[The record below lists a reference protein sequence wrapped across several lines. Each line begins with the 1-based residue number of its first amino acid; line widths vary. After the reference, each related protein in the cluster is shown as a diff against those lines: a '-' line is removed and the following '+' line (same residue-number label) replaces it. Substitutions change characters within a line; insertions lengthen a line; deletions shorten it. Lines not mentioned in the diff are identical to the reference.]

1 MGLINRL
8 FGSRP
13 QFERE
18 ALENK
23 KNASRQD
30 RRRNVVAKTCI
41 LLSLTTI
48 TVLAFQRGQNLA
60 STVRVG
66 DSWQRET
73 LVAPFDYAIFK
84 SEDSLQAERDRV
96 RFTTEPIF
104 HEDPT
109 ALEEMLHNHET
120 VAQQLDEIFGA
131 YRNWRVSVEMA
142 RLAAEN
148 NDSTQLE
155 AFLASA
161 RRDSI
166 LHVDLRRN
174 AHVKLTD
181 EQWRLLGE
189 DYLTKSP
196 ELPED
201 RHSDEV
207 ESPLYETLL
216 DQVFTLSTPLNTR
229 GVLNIPYDSVF
240 TDYIIVRD
248 TETST
253 FESVH
258 RDDIFD
264 LNDVWET
271 VQSNLE
277 DVVPRDSGLGIV
289 PTKFVQAV
297 FVPSLKYQLGPT
309 VRKVQEAQRS
319 ISPTRGKVAEG
330 EIVIREGEQ
339 VTPETKQKLI
349 SYEISQ
355 RGRVV
360 PALRWKRALAEIILA
375 LSTFSI
381 FFLYLFMA
389 RRRIFNDNKK
399 MLLMAILYAAIIG
412 LFAVAI
418 RTNADFMYAVPVV
431 TVSVLLTVMFDSRVG
446 LFGTLALALLGGLI
460 LGYDYEFFYVTLFG
474 GTLGVFSVRD
484 IRYRSQFF
492 LSAAFAFVGYAV
504 AIAGSWLFLESTAG
518 QLLSNLLMAG
528 ISSFLLVMAYPLLWI
543 FERSF
548 DITTDLTLL
557 ELSDVN
563 HQLLKD
569 LSLRAPGSFNHSL
582 QVANLAEAA
591 AAAIGANALLTR
603 VGALYHDTG
612 KMMNPEYFVENQ
624 RQSFDPHKD
633 LSSEESAMIIKEHVV
648 FGLELGRKARLP
660 HRVLEFVP
668 THHGTSRVE
677 YFWRQA
683 LDDSRSDDLEPN
695 ESTYRYDGPRP
706 HTKETAI
713 LMLADGIEA
722 ASRSLEQ
729 PTHDRIKDLIEHI
742 VTVRI
747 EDGQLDEAP
756 LTFSDLNRIKETFLS
771 IQLGVYHLRIKYPGQ
786 PKEG

>member
-1 MGLINRL
+1 MGLINSL
-8 FGSRP
+8 FAGRP

-18 ALENK
+18 ALEDQ
-23 KNASRQD
+23 KNAPRQD
-30 RRRNVVAKTCI
+30 RRRNVVAKTLI
-41 LLSLTTI
+41 LLSLTAI
-48 TVLAFQRGQNLA
+48 TVLAFQRGPNLA
-60 STVRVG
+60 STVKVG
-66 DSWQRET
+66 DTWQRET

-84 SEDSLQAERDRV
+84 SEDSLQAERDHV

-104 HEDPT
+104 HKDPT
-109 ALEEMLHNHET
+109 ALDEMLSNHET
-120 VAQQLDEIFGA
+120 VAQQLDDIFGA

-148 NDSTQLE
+148 DDSARRE

-166 LHVDLRRN
+166 RHVDLRRI

-181 EQWRLLGE
+181 DQWRLLGE

-196 ELPED
+196 DLPGD

-207 ESPLYETLL
+207 ESPLYERLL
-216 DQVFTLSTPLNTR
+216 DRVFALSTPLNTR

-248 TETST
+248 TEAST
-253 FESVH
+253 FESV
-258 RDDIFD
+258 RKYDIFD
-264 LNDVWET
+264 LNEVWQT

-277 DVVPRDSGLGIV
+277 DAVPVDSGLGNV
-289 PTKFVQAV
+289 PTKLVQAV
-297 FVPSLKYQLGPT
+297 FVPSLKYQLGST

-330 EIVIREGEQ
+330 EVVIREGEQ
-339 VTPETKQKLI
+339 VTPQAKQNLI
-349 SYEISQ
+349 SYEIS
-355 RGRVV
+355 RLGRVV
-360 PALRWKRALAEIILA
+360 PTLRWKRTLAEIILA

-399 MLLMAILYAAIIG
+399 MLLMAILYAGIIG
-412 LFAVAI
+412 LFAAAI
-418 RTNADFMYAVPVV
+418 RIDADFMYAVPVV

-460 LGYDYEFFYVTLFG
+460 LGYDFEFLYVTLFG

-484 IRYRSQFF
+484 IRKRSQFF

-504 AIAGSWLFLESTAG
+504 AMAGSWLFLESANG

-557 ELSDVN
+557 ELSDAN
-563 HQLLKD
+563 HPLLKD

-612 KMMNPEYFVENQ
+612 KMIKPEYFVENQ
-624 RQSFDPHKD
+624 RQGFNPHND
-633 LSSEESAMIIKEHVV
+633 LSPEESATVIKEHVAL
-648 FGLELGRKARLP
+648 GLELGREARLP
-660 HRVLEFVP
+660 PGVLEFVP

-683 LDDSRSDDLEPN
+683 LDGARGDDLQPN
-695 ESTYRYDGPRP
+695 ESTFRYGGPRP
-706 HTKETAI
+706 HSKETAI
-713 LMLADGIEA
+713 LMLADGTEA
-722 ASRSLEQ
+722 ASRSLAM
-729 PTHDRIKDLIEHI
+729 PTHDHIKNLIEHI
-742 VTVRI
+742 VTARI

-771 IQLGVYHLRIKYPGQ
+771 IQMGVYHLRVKYPGQ
-786 PKEG
+786 P